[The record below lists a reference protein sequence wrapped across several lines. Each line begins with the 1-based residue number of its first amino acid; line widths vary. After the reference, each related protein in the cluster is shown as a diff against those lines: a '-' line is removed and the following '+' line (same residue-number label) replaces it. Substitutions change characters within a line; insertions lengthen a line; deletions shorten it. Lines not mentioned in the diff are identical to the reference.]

1 MAYIHQKH
9 TNIWRLW
16 SAISGLLH
24 MLAHLISITTLTL
37 VPLNVCSMM
46 NHSANF
52 WVYNNENEG
61 ILPLNQGHVY
71 IIDLCTKCYES
82 PEKEDVTLKGS
93 KNSSCDSRHLFH
105 AYIHSLKAHH
115 EPDTVLGPR
124 DMVDS

>member
-1 MAYIHQKH
+1 MRMK
-9 TNIWRLW
+9 R
-16 SAISGLLH
+16 
-24 MLAHLISITTLTL
+24 
-37 VPLNVCSMM
+37 
-46 NHSANF
+46 
-52 WVYNNENEG
+52 

-105 AYIHSLKAHH
+105 PYIHSLKAHH

-124 DMVDS
+124 DMVRTPSPALLLPWCTVSMKAQPDGRELRNS